1 MKVFLSI
8 TRGIWYQGLF
18 GPRRFWHGTLK
29 NRG

>member
-8 TRGIWYQGLF
+8 TRGIWYQGSL